1 MINTVKLPTRKGKV
15 YLKVAH
21 GHFATNHS
29 HTNYYIDVT
38 NQKTRLS
45 DARAAALELSGH
57 YSNTIIIDTI
67 LCLDGTGLIGA
78 FLAHELTKSG
88 FLSINSHHT
97 IYVVEPENNNNNQLM
112 FRENLRHT
120 IAGKHVLILAASV
133 STGYTIKR
141 SVEAIHYYGGNPVGV
156 CSIYSMLDEACGFP
170 VQSIFDLRDL
180 PDYQSYDSMN
190 CPLCKE
196 GRKLDALVNSYGY
209 SEMTF

>member
-29 HTNYYIDVT
+29 HINYYVDVT
-38 NQKTRLS
+38 DQKTRLS
-45 DARAAALELSGH
+45 DARAAALELSTH
-57 YSNTIIIDTI
+57 YSTSTIIDTI
-67 LCLDGTGLIGA
+67 FCLDGTGLIGA

-88 FLSINSHHT
+88 FLSINSHHS

-112 FRENLRHT
+112 FRDNLKHA
-120 IAGKHVLILAASV
+120 IAGKHVLVLAASV

-141 SVEAIHYYGGNPVGV
+141 SVEAIRYYGGNPVGV

-180 PDYQSYDSMN
+180 PDYESYDSLN
-190 CPLCKE
+190 CPLCKK
-196 GRKLDALVNSYGY
+196 GQKLDALVNSYGY
-209 SEMTF
+209 SAL